1 MTKMRRDG
9 AKTAASYPQWQSDKG
24 VDKVGISG
32 NSFRT
37 SSTSRAGEVLISAAA
52 GLLHDVKL

>member
-1 MTKMRRDG
+1 MRRDG

-32 NSFRT
+32 NFNGASRT
-37 SSTSRAGEVLISAAA
+37 SRSGEVLSSRVV
-52 GLLHDVKL
+52 GLLDHVKL